1 MATAAVIG
9 ISTGKRLLSTS
20 FCPSD
25 ISDKLFHIQ
34 EHGLSQFSSSSTKT
48 VIVAKKSSQFGPNL
62 PSNRHPQA
70 IQALREHVETS
81 APSTTDAWLQ
91 NSSVIENGNF
101 DFDSSLEALILLQKS
116 MLEKQWELSFN
127 HMKTIVAPRESCEKN
142 EVIRSGVSARVR
154 RMNNRETSQ
163 NAQTVPFSKRKQL
176 VTRVSPEFVERRAN
190 GYVKGMISENLLTH
204 AEVVTLSKKIK
215 VGLSLEDHKKKLG
228 EKLGFEPS
236 IRQLASSLKMPHT
249 ELQTKLIEC
258 SLAREKLAMSNVR
271 LVLSIAQKY
280 DHLGAEMDD
289 LVQGGL
295 IGLLRGIE
303 KFDSS
308 KGFRIST
315 YVYWWIRQGVSR
327 ALVEN
332 SRTLRLPTHLHERL
346 SSIRHAKVRLEEKGI
361 KPSVEK
367 IAESL
372 NMSKKKVRNATE
384 AVCKVLSLDREAFPS
399 LNGLPGETLHSYIA
413 DNKLENNPWHGFEE
427 WSIKDEVNQ
436 LLTSVLGE
444 RERDIIRLYYGLGAE
459 CHTWEDISRKFG
471 LSRER
476 VRQVGLVALEKLKH
490 AARKRRLDA
499 MLVKH

>member
-25 ISDKLFHIQ
+25 LGDKFLHIQ
-34 EHGLSQFSSSSTKT
+34 EHGLGQFISPSSTKS

-62 PSNRHPQA
+62 PANRHLQA
-70 IQALREHVETS
+70 IQAIREHVDSSALSTMETC
-81 APSTTDAWLQ
+81 LH
-91 NSSVIENGNF
+91 NSSVVESGNF
-101 DFDSSLEALILLQKS
+101 DLDSSLEAFILLQKS

-127 HMKTIVAPRESCEKN
+127 HMKTVVVPDESCEKN
-142 EVIRSGVSARVR
+142 EVVRSGVSARER
-154 RMNNRETSQ
+154 RMSSRGNILNR
-163 NAQTVPFSKRKQL
+163 NAQTVPLSKRKQ
-176 VTRVSPEFVERRAN
+176 VGTRISPEFMERRVN
-190 GYVKGMISENLLTH
+190 GYVRGTISENLLTH
-204 AEVVTLSKKIK
+204 AEVVNLSKKIK
-215 VGLSLEDHKKKLG
+215 AGLSLEEHKKKLA
-228 EKLGFEPS
+228 EKLGLEPS
-236 IRQLASSLKMPHT
+236 IKQLASSLKMPRT

-258 SLAREKLAMSNVR
+258 SLAQEKLAMSNVR
-271 LVLSIAQKY
+271 LVISIAQKY
-280 DHLGAEMDD
+280 DHLGADMAD

-315 YVYWWIRQGVSR
+315 YVYWWIRQ
-327 ALVEN
+327 
-332 SRTLRLPTHLHERL
+332 
-346 SSIRHAKVRLEEKGI
+346 
-361 KPSVEK
+361 K

-384 AVCKVLSLDREAFPS
+384 AVSKILSLDRDAFPS

-427 WSIKDEVNQ
+427 WSIKDEVNK
-436 LLTSVLGE
+436 LLHSVLGE
-444 RERDIIRLYYGLGAE
+444 RERDIIGLYYGLSTE

-476 VRQVGLVALEKLKH
+476 VRQVGLVALEKLKL
-490 AARKRRLDA
+490 AARKRQLDA
-499 MLVKH
+499 MLIKQ